1 MRLLAVLFLSLTLTA
16 EPRKFND
23 TIRDVYLDGKLDRT
37 AQTLVSAD
45 APRVYAVVC
54 GDEVLLFDPAAK
66 TVSKAARSEFE
77 FAKDRTSA
85 TTSAMPAQTG
95 NSTMTAPAPAGTFVQ
110 PDGATFL
117 ATVEGRSIYVG
128 SHQSPAGPMTIEE
141 LWRTAPVWQA
151 IAEQYEPDGAVVE
164 RLRQVQT
171 PTRLQIVLATWCGDS
186 RQHVPRLLK
195 SIEQAA
201 NPNLIVELIGV
212 GPDFET
218 PMETI
223 QSLSITNVPTVRVLR
238 EESEIGRYVE
248 TPANGTVE
256 ADIADILH
264 GTQQPHPGRL
274 ELGAVLSSGTYIL
287 RDPKRRA
294 NGTESYTI
302 YERPRGG
309 AIVKSVIARGTS
321 KTETWASFDKDRKPL
336 SAEVTHRTSDGVT
349 RTRYSRR
356 ENLLYATSRGATGGI
371 VQQVLAVPDDFA
383 LVTPATV
390 TYAWAAGKRAYVAGE
405 GGAGAL
411 RDADWSVNGT
421 TVKFADGTTRR
432 TR

>member
-1 MRLLAVLFLSLTLTA
+1 MRLLAILFLSLTLSA
-16 EPRKFND
+16 ESRKFND
-23 TIRDVYLDGKLDRT
+23 TIRDVYLDGKVDRT

-54 GDEVLLFDPAAK
+54 GEEVLLFDPAAK
-66 TVSKAARSEFE
+66 TVSKASRADFQ

-85 TTSAMPAQTG
+85 TT
-95 NSTMTAPAPAGTFVQ
+95 TAAATPAGSFVQ

-117 ATVEGRSIYVG
+117 ATVEGRNIYVG
-128 SHQSPAGPMTIEE
+128 SHQSPAGALTIEE
-141 LWRTAPVWQA
+141 LWQTAPVWKA
-151 IAEQYEPDGAVVE
+151 IAETYEPDGAVVE

-195 SIEQAA
+195 SIEKAA
-201 NPNLIVELIGV
+201 NPNLVVELIGI
-212 GPDFET
+212 GPEFET

-223 QSLSITNVPTVRVLR
+223 QALSVTNVPTVRVLR
-238 EESEIGRYVE
+238 ETAELGRYVE

-264 GTQQPHPGRL
+264 GTQKPHPGRY
-274 ELGAVLSSGTYIL
+274 ELGAVLATGTYIL

-294 NGTESYTI
+294 AGNESYTV
-302 YERPRGG
+302 YERPKGG
-309 AIVKSVIARGTS
+309 VIVRSVIARGTS
-321 KTETWASFDKDRKPL
+321 KTETWAAFDKDRKAL
-336 SAEVTHRTSDGVT
+336 SAEVTHRNADGVT

-356 ENLLYATSRGATGGI
+356 ENMLYATSRGATGGI
-371 VQQVLAVPDDFA
+371 VQQTLAVPEDFA

-390 TYAWAAGKRAYVAGE
+390 TYQWAAGKRAYVAGE
-405 GGAGAL
+405 GGPGAL
-411 RDADWSVNGT
+411 RDADWKVEGT
-421 TVKFADGTTRR
+421 TVKFTDGGMRITPR
-432 TR
+432 

>member
-1 MRLLAVLFLSLTLTA
+1 MRLLAVLVLSLSLTA

-23 TIRDVYLDGKLDRT
+23 TMRDVYLDGKLDRT

-66 TVSKAARSEFE
+66 TVAKAPRAEFA

-85 TTSAMPAQTG
+85 TSSAEPA
-95 NSTMTAPAPAGTFVQ
+95 AAGTFVQ

-117 ATVEGRSIYVG
+117 ATVEGRNIYVG
-128 SHQSPAGPMTIEE
+128 AHQSPAGPLTIEE
-141 LWRTAPVWQA
+141 LWRTAPVWRA
-151 IAEQYEPDGAVVE
+151 IAEQYEPEGAVVE

-195 SIEQAA
+195 SIEQAN

-212 GPDFET
+212 GPDFDT
-218 PMETI
+218 PMDTI
-223 QSLSITNVPTVRVLR
+223 QSLGVTNVPTVRVLR
-238 EESEIGRYVE
+238 AEAEIGRYVE

-256 ADIADILH
+256 ADIADILE
-264 GTQQPHPGRL
+264 GTQKPHPGRL
-274 ELGAVLSSGTYIL
+274 ELGAVLSSGTYLL
-287 RDPKRRA
+287 RDARRRA
-294 NGTESYTI
+294 SGTESYTI
-302 YERPRGG
+302 YERPKGG
-309 AIVKSVIARGTS
+309 VIVKSVIARGTT

-336 SAEVTHRTSDGVT
+336 SAEVTHRTKDGVT

-356 ENLLYATSRGATGGI
+356 EGLLYATSRGATGGI
-371 VQQVLAVPDDFA
+371 VQQVLAMPDDAA

-405 GGAGAL
+405 GGPGAL
-411 RDADWSVNGT
+411 RDADWRVDGRG
-421 TVKFADGTTRR
+421 VRFADGATRSGVR
-432 TR
+432 